1 LNPPLVLVPLA
12 LEWVVIA
19 SIIAPLWFGFF
30 TKRPR
35 LGIASWFLLFLSS
48 GIALAT
54 AVVIAVWSVAYNFEN
69 LEKHSES
76 LFLTIVYSLAPW
88 ILLAMAGVAL
98 NLINLRVELVVQ
110 NFKQLMAV
118 PVLPGKH
125 LRMFQGVK
133 VEVVEIESV
142 FAIAL
147 NRPKKILISRGALA
161 ELSEAEFEAVLWH
174 EYAHLAARHNAL
186 KRLAKMVALLAGFI
200 RASKVMS
207 HEVERL
213 CEVAAD
219 NYAMKRV
226 DPLVL
231 KFARAKFR

>member
-1 LNPPLVLVPLA
+1 LVPLA

-19 SIIAPLWFGFF
+19 STIAPLWFGLF

-48 GIALAT
+48 GIALLT
-54 AVVIAVWSVAYNFEN
+54 AIVIAVWSIAYNFEN
-69 LEKHSES
+69 LEKHSEN
-76 LFLTIVYSLAPW
+76 LFLTIFYSIAPW
-88 ILLAMAGVAL
+88 VLLAMAGIAL

-110 NFKQLMAV
+110 NFKKLMST
-118 PVLPGKH
+118 PVLPAKH
-125 LRMFQGVK
+125 LRTFQGVS
-133 VEVVEIESV
+133 VEVIEIDSV
-142 FAIAL
+142 MAIAL
-147 NRPKKILISRGALA
+147 NRPKKILISRGALN
-161 ELSEAEFEAVLWH
+161 ELSDNELEAVLWH

-207 HEVERL
+207 YEIDRL

-226 DPLVL
+226 DPVVL
-231 KFARAKFR
+231 KSARAKFV

>member
-1 LNPPLVLVPLA
+1 LVPLA

-19 SIIAPLWFGFF
+19 STIAPLWFGLF

-48 GIALAT
+48 GIALLA
-54 AVVIAVWSVAYNFEN
+54 AIVIAVWSVAYNFEK
-69 LEKHSES
+69 LEKHSEN
-76 LFLTIVYSLAPW
+76 LFLTIFYSIAPW
-88 ILLAMAGVAL
+88 VLLAMAGIAL

-110 NFKQLMAV
+110 NFKKLMSA
-118 PVLPGKH
+118 PVLPAKH
-125 LRMFQGVK
+125 LRTFKGVS
-133 VEVVEIESV
+133 VEVIEIDSV
-142 FAIAL
+142 MAIAL
-147 NRPKKILISRGALA
+147 NRPKKILISRGALNA
-161 ELSEAEFEAVLWH
+161 LSDSELEAVLWH

-207 HEVERL
+207 YEIERL

-226 DPLVL
+226 DPVVL
-231 KFARAKFR
+231 KAARAKFL

>member
-1 LNPPLVLVPLA
+1 LVPLA

-19 SIIAPLWFGFF
+19 STIAPLWFGLF

-48 GIALAT
+48 GIALLT
-54 AVVIAVWSVAYNFEN
+54 AIVIAVWSIAYNFEN
-69 LEKHSES
+69 LEKHSEN
-76 LFLTIVYSLAPW
+76 LFLTIFYSIAPW
-88 ILLAMAGVAL
+88 VLLAMAGIAL

-110 NFKQLMAV
+110 NFKRLMSV
-118 PVLPGKH
+118 PVLPAKH
-125 LRMFQGVK
+125 LRTFQGVS
-133 VEVVEIESV
+133 VEVIEIDSV
-142 FAIAL
+142 MAIAL
-147 NRPKKILISRGALA
+147 NRPKKILISRGALN
-161 ELSEAEFEAVLWH
+161 ELSDNELEAVLWH

-186 KRLAKMVALLAGFI
+186 KSLAKMVALLAGFI

-207 HEVERL
+207 YEIDRL

-226 DPLVL
+226 DPVVL
-231 KFARAKFR
+231 KSARAKFL

>member
-1 LNPPLVLVPLA
+1 LVPLA

-19 SIIAPLWFGFF
+19 STIAPLWFGLF

-48 GIALAT
+48 GIALLA
-54 AVVIAVWSVAYNFEN
+54 AIVIAVWSVAYNFEN
-69 LEKHSES
+69 LEKHSEN
-76 LFLTIVYSLAPW
+76 LFLTIFYSIAPW
-88 ILLAMAGVAL
+88 VLLAMAGIAL

-110 NFKQLMAV
+110 NFKKLTSA
-118 PVLPGKH
+118 PVLPAKH
-125 LRMFQGVK
+125 LRTFKGVS
-133 VEVVEIESV
+133 VEVIEIDSV
-142 FAIAL
+142 MAIAL
-147 NRPKKILISRGALA
+147 NRPKKILISRGALNA
-161 ELSEAEFEAVLWH
+161 LSDSELEAVLWH

-186 KRLAKMVALLAGFI
+186 KRLAKMVSLLAGFI

-207 HEVERL
+207 YEIERL

-226 DPLVL
+226 DPVVL
-231 KFARAKFR
+231 KAARAKFL

>member
-1 LNPPLVLVPLA
+1 LVPLA

-19 SIIAPLWFGFF
+19 STIAPLWFGLF

-48 GIALAT
+48 GIALLT
-54 AVVIAVWSVAYNFEN
+54 AIVIAVWSVAYNFEN
-69 LEKHSES
+69 LEKHSEN
-76 LFLTIVYSLAPW
+76 LFLTIFYSIAPW
-88 ILLAMAGVAL
+88 VLLAMAGIAL

-110 NFKQLMAV
+110 NFKKLMST
-118 PVLPGKH
+118 PVLPAKH
-125 LRMFQGVK
+125 LRTFQGVS
-133 VEVVEIESV
+133 VEVIEIDSV
-142 FAIAL
+142 MAIAL
-147 NRPKKILISRGALA
+147 NRPKKILISRGALN
-161 ELSEAEFEAVLWH
+161 ELSDNELEAVLWH

-207 HEVERL
+207 YEIDRL

-226 DPLVL
+226 DPVVL
-231 KFARAKFR
+231 KSARAKFV

>member
-1 LNPPLVLVPLA
+1 MPLA

-19 SIIAPLWFGFF
+19 STIAPLWFGLF

-48 GIALAT
+48 GIALLT
-54 AVVIAVWSVAYNFEN
+54 AIVIAVWSIAYNFEN
-69 LEKHSES
+69 LEKHSEN
-76 LFLTIVYSLAPW
+76 LFLTIFYSIAPW
-88 ILLAMAGVAL
+88 VLLAMAGIAL

-110 NFKQLMAV
+110 NFKRLMSV
-118 PVLPGKH
+118 PVLPAKH
-125 LRMFQGVK
+125 LRTFQGVS
-133 VEVVEIESV
+133 VEVIEIDSV
-142 FAIAL
+142 MAIAL
-147 NRPKKILISRGALA
+147 NRPKKILISRGALN
-161 ELSEAEFEAVLWH
+161 ELSDNELEAVLWH

-207 HEVERL
+207 YEIDRL

-226 DPLVL
+226 DPVVL
-231 KFARAKFR
+231 KSARAKFL

>member
-1 LNPPLVLVPLA
+1 MPLA

-19 SIIAPLWFGFF
+19 STIAPLWFGLF

-48 GIALAT
+48 GIALLA
-54 AVVIAVWSVAYNFEN
+54 AIVIAVWSVAYNFEN
-69 LEKHSES
+69 LEKHSEN
-76 LFLTIVYSLAPW
+76 LFLTIFYSIAPW
-88 ILLAMAGVAL
+88 VLLAMAGIAL

-110 NFKQLMAV
+110 NFKKLMSG
-118 PVLPGKH
+118 PVLPAKH
-125 LRMFQGVK
+125 LRTFKGVS
-133 VEVVEIESV
+133 VEVIEIDSV
-142 FAIAL
+142 MAIAL
-147 NRPKKILISRGALA
+147 NRPKKILISRGALNA
-161 ELSEAEFEAVLWH
+161 LSDSELEAVLWH

-207 HEVERL
+207 YEIERL

-226 DPLVL
+226 DPVVL
-231 KFARAKFR
+231 KAARAKFL

>member
-1 LNPPLVLVPLA
+1 MPLA

-19 SIIAPLWFGFF
+19 STIAPLWFGLF

-48 GIALAT
+48 GIALLT
-54 AVVIAVWSVAYNFEN
+54 AIVIAVWSIAYNFEN
-69 LEKHSES
+69 LEKHSEN
-76 LFLTIVYSLAPW
+76 LFLTIFYSIAPW
-88 ILLAMAGVAL
+88 VLLAMAGIAL

-110 NFKQLMAV
+110 NFKKLMST
-118 PVLPGKH
+118 PVLPAKH
-125 LRMFQGVK
+125 LRTFQGVS
-133 VEVVEIESV
+133 VEVIEIDSV
-142 FAIAL
+142 MAIAL
-147 NRPKKILISRGALA
+147 NRPKKILISRGALN
-161 ELSEAEFEAVLWH
+161 ELSDNELEAVLWH

-207 HEVERL
+207 YEIDRL

-226 DPLVL
+226 DPVVL
-231 KFARAKFR
+231 KSARAKFV